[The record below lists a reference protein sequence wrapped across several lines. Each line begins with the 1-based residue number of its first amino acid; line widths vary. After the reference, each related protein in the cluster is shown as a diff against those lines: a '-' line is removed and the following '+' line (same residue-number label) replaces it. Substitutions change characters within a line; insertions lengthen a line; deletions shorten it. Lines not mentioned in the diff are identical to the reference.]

1 MAEAN
6 RVELEIVDQQPK
18 EFEEKEDD
26 VKDSWDAETTEDEQD
41 EGIRNVFI
49 STVYTF
55 PNIFN
60 ETIFNKR

>member
-55 PNIFN
+55 SNIFN

>member
-18 EFEEKEDD
+18 ELEEKEDD

-49 STVYTF
+49 STVCMF

-60 ETIFNKR
+60 ETIFNRR